1 MDIDLKITIDTNNS
15 DRWILFTLDEA
26 IKLYEK

>member
-15 DRWILFTLDEA
+15 ARWILFTLDEA